1 MTARSCCVKW
11 GWSASEP
18 SRKATRHA
26 VGDSASTCGK
36 AAKHRLA
43 TRRPASACG
52 KATRPQLATPPPQPA
67 ARRLRVSSRREI
79 GGFARSGTAFRHV
92 PACALTLPASIPQGH
107 RVLQN
112 RPAARADRRGGPVE
126 MPALPAVA
134 RDVVLLDDELGRLAA
149 ASAAIHARVSA
160 HRTSSSKAKRLRG
173 YGIRAGSHGIGDIRR
188 LPTGEPPSSR
198 PSCPWCAP
206 DGPRRR

>member
-1 MTARSCCVKW
+1 MTARSCCARW

-26 VGDSASTCGK
+26 VGDFASTCGK
-36 AAKHRLA
+36 AAQHRLA

-52 KATRPQLATPPPQPA
+52 KATRPQLATPSSA
-67 ARRLRVSSRREI
+67 CDETARVSLRREI

-92 PACALTLPASIPQGH
+92 PACALTLPASIPQGY

-112 RPAARADRRGGPVE
+112 RPAARAGRRGGPVE

-134 RDVVLLDDELGRLAA
+134 RDVVLLDDELGRLAT
-149 ASAAIHARVSA
+149 ASAAIHACVSA

-173 YGIRAGSHGIGDIRR
+173 YGIRAGSHGIGGIRR